1 VRRESSSDRLP
12 AGALSPPSPLGRGA
26 GGEGVRFAPLV
37 ACASDVALNDT
48 LQERST
54 PQDIPSP
61 PAPLPRGEGDWIR
74 DAAIRP
80 LDPVRAAGPKSRRAW
95 PRSERQPFGANGHS
109 HLGPATLRFQA
120 LSRLLIILFASA
132 LFVTPALAQTTLGE
146 START
151 TANGVGSSAGESS
164 SLGSPIGESV
174 PTPTEPPS
182 TEAPAANPLDVDRML
197 SPQGMSGTLKIMAL
211 LTVLSLAPSI
221 LIMTTCFIRFVV
233 VLGLLRQALGTQQ
246 LPPNQVLVSLCL
258 FLTFLVMAPVW
269 KQSYDAG
276 IRPYAAPAP
285 GETQLSM
292 DDAFSRT
299 AQPLR
304 RFMADQIEATGNSDA
319 VWLFLEYQQPATSQ
333 NSERPETYDDVP
345 LSVLLPAYMLSELKT
360 AFVIGFQIYLP
371 FLVIDLVVST
381 ILISMG
387 MMMLPPVLVSL
398 PFKLLL
404 FVLIDGWFLTVGML
418 LESVRPLG

>member
-1 VRRESSSDRLP
+1 MSLRLRV
-12 AGALSPPSPLGRGA
+12 AITFCALLASPVVAQGQSAAEGLSGRM
-26 GGEGVRFAPLV
+26 L
-37 ACASDVALNDT
+37 
-48 LQERST
+48 
-54 PQDIPSP
+54 
-61 PAPLPRGEGDWIR
+61 
-74 DAAIRP
+74 
-80 LDPVRAAGPKSRRAW
+80 
-95 PRSERQPFGANGHS
+95 ANG
-109 HLGPATLRFQA
+109 GG
-120 LSRLLIILFASA
+120 LS
-132 LFVTPALAQTTLGE
+132 VTPERLGASRE
-146 START
+146 AASEAVPQP
-151 TANGVGSSAGESS
+151 A
-164 SLGSPIGESV
+164 SV
-174 PTPTEPPS
+174 
-182 TEAPAANPLDVDRML
+182 PLDVDQML
-197 SPQGMSGTLKIMAL
+197 APQGMTGTMKVMAL

-258 FLTFLVMAPVW
+258 FLTVLVMGPVW
-269 KQSYDAG
+269 KESYDAG
-276 IRPYAAPAP
+276 IRPYVSPVAGQP
-285 GETQLSM
+285 QM
-292 DDAFSRT
+292 DFEEAFERT
-299 AQPLR
+299 ARPLR

-319 VWLFLEYQQPATSQ
+319 VWLFLEYQRPSQ
-333 NSERPETYDDVP
+333 GAEAERPETYEDVP

-381 ILISMG
+381 VLISMG

>member
-1 VRRESSSDRLP
+1 MSREALNARWTADVISSS
-12 AGALSPPSPLGRGA
+12 SPVGS
-26 GGEGVRFAPLV
+26 GEREQIWGTILRKGLAIV
-37 ACASDVALNDT
+37 A
-48 LQERST
+48 
-54 PQDIPSP
+54 I
-61 PAPLPRGEGDWIR
+61 
-74 DAAIRP
+74 AAIA
-80 LDPVRAAGPKSRRAW
+80 V
-95 PRSERQPFGANGHS
+95 
-109 HLGPATLRFQA
+109 ATP
-120 LSRLLIILFASA
+120 S
-132 LFVTPALAQTTLGE
+132 ALAQTTLSE
-146 START
+146 SSARSV
-151 TANGVGSSAGESS
+151 ANGVDSSAILNA
-164 SLGSPIGESV
+164 SLGAPVGASI
-174 PTPTEPPS
+174 PTPAEPPS
-182 TEAPAANPLDVDRML
+182 IEAPAANPLDVDRML
-197 SPQGMSGTLKIMAL
+197 SPQGMSGTLKVMAL

-221 LIMTTCFIRFVV
+221 LIMTTCFIRFIV

-258 FLTFLVMAPVW
+258 FLTLLVMAPVW

-285 GETQLSM
+285 GETQLSLE
-292 DDAFSRT
+292 DAFTRT
-299 AQPLR
+299 AAPLR

-319 VWLFLEYQQPATSQ
+319 VWLFLEYQQPSSAQS
-333 NSERPETYDDVP
+333 SERPETYDDVP